1 MNNVEDTKESTSALT
16 KKTPKSA
23 KKSSKEAL
31 KSFNE
36 AIERT
41 GDQGVQIVDEYADYD
56 SSDEEEIRNTVGN
69 VPMEWYKDY
78 EHIGYNLDGKKIL
91 KPQQM
96 DELDEFLDKM
106 DNPDYWRTVKDKLTG
121 MKINVRWMTFQNVNL
136 NPPSRILKGWSHL

>member
-1 MNNVEDTKESTSALT
+1 MD
-16 KKTPKSA
+16 KT
-23 KKSSKEAL
+23 
-31 KSFNE
+31 NE
-36 AIERT
+36 K
-41 GDQGVQIVDEYADYD
+41 GVKTADEYADYD

-78 EHIGYNLDGKKIL
+78 EHIGYDLEGKKIV

-121 MKINVRWMTFQNVNL
+121 RDAIYCEYMPGYWKYDPTQ
-136 NPPSRILKGWSHL
+136 